1 MKRLFYTLSIAI
13 TAFSSS
19 IANAADNGVTIC
31 NQTNSA
37 FFITCNS
44 KTAPPILKNSCLPVS
59 WNAIATNPWIF
70 GGSQKNP
77 LTHLTCEWNSIEG
90 EKLVS
95 TTMDIDTNSLDVG
108 KVSDIVVNS
117 DYTYTSDPNP
127 VPSNYIPNIK
137 VTIMKKKM

>member
-1 MKRLFYTLSIAI
+1 MKKSLTLLIICMSV
-13 TAFSSS
+13 FSG
-19 IANAADNGVTIC
+19 AAVNAADNGVTIC
-31 NQTNSA
+31 NETDSA

-95 TTMDIDTNSLDVG
+95 TTMDIDPSTLNLG

-127 VPSNYIPNIK
+127 VPSGFTPNIA
-137 VTIMKKKM
+137 VTIKHR